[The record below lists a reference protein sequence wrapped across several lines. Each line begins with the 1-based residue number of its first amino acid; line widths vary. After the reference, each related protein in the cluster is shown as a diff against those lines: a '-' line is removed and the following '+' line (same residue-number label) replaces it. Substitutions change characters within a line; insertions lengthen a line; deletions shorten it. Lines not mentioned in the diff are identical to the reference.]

1 MAEKRPVDLRDLL
14 HEPYRAMD
22 ETEVHLWTARQL
34 SRALHMAF
42 SANAAEFPLDDPR
55 NREAIATLIS
65 EVAFHA
71 SAAEYQHA
79 IESDPTIE
87 RLRRVS
93 A

>member
-1 MAEKRPVDLRDLL
+1 MGEKRPVDLRDLL
-14 HEPYRAMD
+14 HEPNRAMD

-42 SANAAEFPLDDPR
+42 SADAEKFPLDDPR

-65 EVAFHA
+65 EVAFHS
-71 SAAEYQHA
+71 SAAEHQYA
-79 IESDPTIE
+79 IENDPKIE